1 MNIRRRSLFEKGEA
15 MLEVKVE
22 NCAGIDVGK
31 KFLAVCV
38 LTGPADRKPA
48 AEVRR
53 FGTSV
58 KELERLRA
66 WLVETKC
73 TEAVM
78 ESTGSYWKPV
88 FNILEGSLKILL
100 ANPEQVKA
108 LKGKK
113 TDPNDSRWLASLL
126 RHGLV
131 QGSFIPPRDIRE
143 LRDLTRRRRTLVGEG
158 SSERNRVQKILED
171 ANVKLGNVLSDVFG
185 MSGQAMLEALLEN
198 KRSPAEIAELAHW
211 SLAPKIPQIVE
222 ALEGHRMS
230 EHHRFLVRQALRH
243 MQYIEKMIEE
253 LDQEIAVKLKPYQ
266 KQMELACT
274 VPGIQRVSAASILAE
289 TGMDMNP
296 EGPFSDCH
304 HLASWAAICPGNNES
319 AGKRRSGKTRQG
331 NRWLR
336 GMLTQT
342 GWAAAGKK
350 NSLFLARYQRIK
362 LRRGGQRAVIAI
374 AHAQLI
380 AIYWA
385 LRNGSPYPEQVQR
398 MEQDRREAQI
408 RHHLQRLSKLGYE
421 PDMHA

>member
-1 MNIRRRSLFEKGEA
+1 

-22 NCAGIDVGK
+22 NGAGIDVGK

-38 LTGPADRKPA
+38 LTGPVDRKPV

-66 WLVETKC
+66 WLAERKC

-78 ESTGSYWKPV
+78 ESTGCYWKPV
-88 FNILEGSLKILL
+88 FNILEGSLKIVL

-108 LKGKK
+108 LRGKK

-143 LRDLTRRRRTLVGEG
+143 LRDLTRRRRRLVGDG
-158 SSERNRVQKILED
+158 AAERNRVQKVLED
-171 ANVKLGNVLSDVFG
+171 ANVKIGNVLSDVFG
-185 MSGQAMLEALLEN
+185 TSGQAMLEALLEN
-198 KRSPAEIAELAHW
+198 KRTAAEIAELGHW

-222 ALEGHRMS
+222 ALEGHRMTQ
-230 EHHRFLVRQALRH
+230 HHRFMIRQSLRH
-243 MQYIEKMIEE
+243 MRNIEEMIEE
-253 LDQEIAVKLKPYQ
+253 LDKEIAVRLQPYQ
-266 KQMELACT
+266 RQIQLACS
-274 VPGIQRVSAASILAE
+274 VPGIKPTAAATILAE
-289 TGMDMNP
+289 TGMDMSP
-296 EGPFSDCH
+296 EGPFPDCH
-304 HLASWAAICPGNNES
+304 HLASWATVCPGNHES
-319 AGKRRSGKTRQG
+319 AGKRKSGRTRPG

-336 GMLTQT
+336 ATLTQT
-342 GWAAAGKK
+342 AWAGAASKS
-350 NSLFLARYQRIK
+350 SLFHARYQRWK

-374 AHAQLI
+374 AHAQLR

-385 LRNGSPYPEQVQR
+385 LRNGTPYPEQVQR
-398 MEQDRREAQI
+398 LEQDQREAQI
-408 RHHLQRLSKLGYE
+408 RHHLQRLTKLGYE
-421 PDMHA
+421 PNKLG

>member
-1 MNIRRRSLFEKGEA
+1 

-48 AEVRR
+48 EEVRR

-66 WLVETKC
+66 WLMEKKC

-78 ESTGSYWKPV
+78 ESTCSYWQAVLKIV
-88 FNILEGSLKILL
+88 QGSLKIIL
-100 ANPEQVKA
+100 ASPEQVKA
-108 LKGKK
+108 VRGKK

-143 LRDLTRRRRTLVGEG
+143 LRDLMRRRRTLVGDGAAEK
-158 SSERNRVQKILED
+158 NRVQKILED

-185 MSGQAMLEALLEN
+185 TSGQVMLEALLEN
-198 KRSPAEIAELAHW
+198 KHSPTEIAELGHW

-222 ALEGHRMS
+222 ALEGHRMTD
-230 EHHRFLVRQALRH
+230 HHRLLIRQCLRH
-243 MQYIEKMIEE
+243 MRTIEEMIEE
-253 LDQEIAVKLKPYQ
+253 LDKEIAVRLKPYQ
-266 KQMELACT
+266 QQVKLACT
-274 VPGIQRVSAASILAE
+274 VPGIKPTAAASILAE
-289 TGMDMNP
+289 TGMDMSP
-296 EGPFSDCH
+296 EGPFPDCH
-304 HLASWAAICPGNNES
+304 HRASWATVCPGNNES
-319 AGKRRSGKTRQG
+319 AGKRKNGRTRPG

-336 GMLTQT
+336 ATLTPT
-342 GWAAAGKK
+342 GWAGAADKK
-350 NSLFLARYQRIK
+350 SLFQFRYQRLK
-362 LRRGGQRAVIAI
+362 LRRGGQRAVMAI

-385 LRNGSPYPEQVQR
+385 LRNGTPYPEQLQKL
-398 MEQDRREAQI
+398 EQDRREAQI
-408 RHHLQRLSKLGYE
+408 RYHLQKLTNWVTRLTCTANS
-421 PDMHA
+421 

>member
-253 LDQEIAVKLKPYQ
+253 LDQEIAVKLKPY
-266 KQMELACT
+266 C
-274 VPGIQRVSAASILAE
+274 
-289 TGMDMNP
+289 
-296 EGPFSDCH
+296 
-304 HLASWAAICPGNNES
+304 GNS
-319 AGKRRSGKTRQG
+319 
-331 NRWLR
+331 
-336 GMLTQT
+336 
-342 GWAAAGKK
+342 
-350 NSLFLARYQRIK
+350 
-362 LRRGGQRAVIAI
+362 
-374 AHAQLI
+374 
-380 AIYWA
+380 
-385 LRNGSPYPEQVQR
+385 
-398 MEQDRREAQI
+398 
-408 RHHLQRLSKLGYE
+408 
-421 PDMHA
+421 